1 MDPRNRDE
9 RVAGIPRD
17 EDHEIAAD
25 AAAMGESG
33 IRRSAGAGG
42 PGMAGAPTGD
52 RVGGRTAHAAT
63 TGETTNAQDIGDS
76 VGPSAALMGSNGTA
90 GSGLGRPSAAG
101 VPTAGAETE
110 ANTGPTAAGMGRIT
124 GAPGVAGARATNRGG
139 SAAGGGG
146 GSNG

>member
-9 RVAGIPRD
+9 RVAGLPRD

-33 IRRSAGAGG
+33 IRRGAG
-42 PGMAGAPTGD
+42 
-52 RVGGRTAHAAT
+52 T

-76 VGPSAALMGSNGTA
+76 VGPSATLSGGTGTA

-110 ANTGPTAAGMGRIT
+110 ASSGPTAAGMGRIT

>member
-9 RVAGIPRD
+9 RVAGLPRD

-33 IRRSAGAGG
+33 IRRSTGTGG
-42 PGMAGAPTGD
+42 PATTGAPTGD
-52 RVGGRTAHAAT
+52 RVGGRTAHTAT
-63 TGETTNAQDIGDS
+63 TGEITNAQDIGDS
-76 VGPSAALMGSNGTA
+76 VGPSAALSGGTGTA

-110 ANTGPTAAGMGRIT
+110 ATDGPTAAGTGRIT
-124 GAPGVAGARATNRGG
+124 GAPGAAGARATNRGG